1 MKNRKA
7 IVAKL
12 DKEFSLYIRQ
22 RTAVNGKVTCFT
34 CGKVDQWQNMD
45 CGHFMSRRHYAT
57 RWDED
62 NCQVQCKGC
71 NGFRN
76 GEQFKFGVNLNQQEE
91 GLGERLLVKSRQT
104 VKFSNSELLEL
115 IEYYQEKNKEFKK

>member
-1 MKNRKA
+1 MKSRKS

-34 CGKVDQWQNMD
+34 CGKKDDWQNMD
-45 CGHFMSRRHYAT
+45 CGHFMSRKHYST

-62 NCQVQCKGC
+62 NCQVQCKSC
-71 NGFRN
+71 NVFRY
-76 GEQFKFGVNLNQQEE
+76 GEQFKFGVNLNQLED
-91 GLGERLLVKSRQT
+91 GLAERLLAKSRLT
-104 VKFSNSELLEL
+104 AKFSNYDLIMM
-115 IEYYQEKNKEFKK
+115 IEYYQEKNKKFIK